1 MAGKWELIIVWQKER
16 IVPLQE
22 STWDET
28 EVLDETTDEDTE
40 AEAEVVADMVE
51 TEVDLEIEE
60 ATPGETVTVDD
71 LEAPFTDPLDDRSA
85 HTERTT
91 DTDKTRIKLSKKIWA
106 ELDTMFLNI
115 P

>member
-1 MAGKWELIIVWQKER
+1 MVGKSELIIVWQKER

-71 LEAPFTDPLDDRSA
+71 LEALLTDHLDDQLVL
-85 HTERTT
+85 TEGLT
-91 DTDKTRIKLSKKIWA
+91 DTDKTEIKK
-106 ELDTMFLNI
+106 
-115 P
+115 